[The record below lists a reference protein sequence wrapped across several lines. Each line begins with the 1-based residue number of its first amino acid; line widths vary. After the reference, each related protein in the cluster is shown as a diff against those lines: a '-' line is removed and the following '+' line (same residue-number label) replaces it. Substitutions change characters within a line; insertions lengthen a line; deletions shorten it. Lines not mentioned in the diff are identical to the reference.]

1 MFRKQYPQGLQIV
14 QHVEK
19 DKSLGSLEN
28 YFNALS
34 DPAQRSL
41 ADKEMID
48 FLKYML
54 RIAPSQRPAAEEVL
68 RHPFFDDCPDDVVL
82 PLEQLLE

>member
-1 MFRKQYPQGLQIV
+1 MFIKQYPQGLQIA
-14 QHVEK
+14 QHVEN
-19 DKSLGSLEN
+19 DQSLGSLEN
-28 YFNALS
+28 YFNALP
-34 DPAQRSL
+34 DPAQRNL

-54 RIAPSQRPAAEEVL
+54 VIAPNKRPTAEEVL
-68 RHPFFDDCPDDVVL
+68 KHPFFDDCEDDVEL